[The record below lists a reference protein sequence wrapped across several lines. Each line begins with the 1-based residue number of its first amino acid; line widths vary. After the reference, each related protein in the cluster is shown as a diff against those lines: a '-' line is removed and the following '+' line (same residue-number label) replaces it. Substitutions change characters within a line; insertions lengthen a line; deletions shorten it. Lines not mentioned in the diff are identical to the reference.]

1 MSKKKISLVFIFGL
15 IIGIFVVN
23 PILRLIGLPVSD
35 EIITFLFGQTI
46 LSWVVTQIRKVE
58 VAAFKEEWTT
68 LYEIEAEKLK
78 RIFGENITA
87 IYHIGSTSVSGL
99 KAKPIID
106 IMPVVKDIELVDQLN
121 EKMQE
126 LSYEPMGE
134 FGIPGRRYFR
144 KGKESVPTISMF
156 SNMEVP
162 TSIGTQLSVII
173 YVNILMSATDMA
185 HLKKNSQNSFR
196 MIQIHI

>member
-1 MSKKKISLVFIFGL
+1 M
-15 IIGIFVVN
+15 
-23 PILRLIGLPVSD
+23 
-35 EIITFLFGQTI
+35 
-46 LSWVVTQIRKVE
+46 TQIRKVE

-162 TSIGTQLSVII
+162 TSIGT
-173 YVNILMSATDMA
+173 
-185 HLKKNSQNSFR
+185 
-196 MIQIHI
+196 

>member
-1 MSKKKISLVFIFGL
+1 M
-15 IIGIFVVN
+15 
-23 PILRLIGLPVSD
+23 
-35 EIITFLFGQTI
+35 
-46 LSWVVTQIRKVE
+46 TQIRKVE

-106 IMPVVKDIELVDQLN
+106 MMPVVKDIELVDQLN

-134 FGIPGRRYFR
+134 YGIPGRRYFR
-144 KGKESVPTISMF
+144 KGKEKRTHHIHVFQYGSSDINRHLAFRDYLREYPNVSDRYGALKEKLAKQFPYDIDSYINGKNQF
-156 SNMEVP
+156 VKE
-162 TSIGTQLSVII
+162 IETQALDW
-173 YVNILMSATDMA
+173 Y
-185 HLKKNSQNSFR
+185 LKINN
-196 MIQIHI
+196 

>member
-1 MSKKKISLVFIFGL
+1 M
-15 IIGIFVVN
+15 
-23 PILRLIGLPVSD
+23 
-35 EIITFLFGQTI
+35 
-46 LSWVVTQIRKVE
+46 TQIRKVE

-126 LSYEPMGE
+126 LSYEPMGSSAFQAADTFVRE
-134 FGIPGRRYFR
+134 RKAYPPYPCFPIWKFR
-144 KGKESVPTISMF
+144 HQSA
-156 SNMEVP
+156 
-162 TSIGTQLSVII
+162 LS
-173 YVNILMSATDMA
+173 
-185 HLKKNSQNSFR
+185 FP
-196 MIQIHI
+196 